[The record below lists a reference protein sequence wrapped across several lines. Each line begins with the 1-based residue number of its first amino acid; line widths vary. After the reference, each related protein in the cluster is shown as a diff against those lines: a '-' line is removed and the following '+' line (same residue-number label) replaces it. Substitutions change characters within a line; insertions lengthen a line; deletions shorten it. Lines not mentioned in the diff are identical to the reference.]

1 MNNFRLSE
9 GWLEKFMS
17 RNGLSLP
24 YRTTRAQKTPEQI
37 IDKVISYILH
47 VRQLIQRNNYDF
59 NCIIAMDETAAWH
72 EMISNTTV
80 IEKRAK
86 SVAWK
91 TSGCEKA
98 M

>member
-1 MNNFRLSE
+1 
-9 GWLEKFMS
+9 MS

-24 YRTTRAQKTPEQI
+24 CRTNRAQKNPEQI

-59 NCIIAMDETAAWH
+59 DSIIAMDETGARH
-72 EMISNTTV
+72 EMISNNTV
-80 IEKRAK
+80 IEKGAK
-86 SVAWK
+86 FVVWK